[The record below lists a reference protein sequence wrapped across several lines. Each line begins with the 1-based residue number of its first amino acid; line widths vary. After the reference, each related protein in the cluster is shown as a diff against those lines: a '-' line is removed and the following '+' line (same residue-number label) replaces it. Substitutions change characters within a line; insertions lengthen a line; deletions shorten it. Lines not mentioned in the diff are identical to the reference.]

1 MPAGISTRILQE
13 LFITQIIHSRR
24 KFSDSSPVVV
34 VLPID
39 LLPPSLATMDG
50 VIGRLIVYAD
60 PDRKFVLQ
68 LLLVTDLILA
78 VIDLVKSVFLVVIQ
92 AFLRIDLEMIRI
104 LPDLQRVILVIRP
117 LLNRLL
123 LHMVS
128 TFISFSIASVNYLA
142 IFS

>member
-68 LLLVTDLILA
+68 PLLVTDLILA

-117 LLNRLL
+117 LPNRLL

>member
-1 MPAGISTRILQE
+1 M
-13 LFITQIIHSRR
+13 
-24 KFSDSSPVVV
+24 DSSPAVV
-34 VLPID
+34 VLPIA

-60 PDRKFVLQ
+60 PDRKFVPQ
-68 LLLVTDLILA
+68 RLLVTDLILA

-92 AFLRIDLEMIRI
+92 AFLRIDLETIRT
-104 LPDLQRVILVIRP
+104 LPDFQRVILAIRP
-117 LLNRLL
+117 LPNRLL

-128 TFISFSIASVNYLA
+128 TFIDFSVASANYPA